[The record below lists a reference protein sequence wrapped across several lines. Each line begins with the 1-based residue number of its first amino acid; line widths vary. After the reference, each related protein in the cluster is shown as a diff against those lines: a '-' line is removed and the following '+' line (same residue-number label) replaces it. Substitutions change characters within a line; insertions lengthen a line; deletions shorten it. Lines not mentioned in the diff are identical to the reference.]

1 MRRIHLHMI
10 VKDLDESIKFY
21 STLFGA
27 DPVVKKDDYAK
38 WMLDNPRVNFAMTQ
52 RDKGFGIDHFGI
64 QVETEEELRETERG
78 MQAAGRPLAEVD
90 DVQCCYSRIE
100 QAFSID
106 PQGVNWEAFRTLG
119 SSPLYCD
126 SKQLFRSVEFHAKA
140 ALHKPAAVAAVA
152 VATSDESCCK

>member
-27 DPVVKKDDYAK
+27 EPVVKKEDYAK
-38 WMLDNPRVNFAMTQ
+38 WMLENPRVNFAMTQ

-64 QVETEEELRETERG
+64 QVETDEELRETEQR
-78 MQAAGRPLAEVD
+78 MKDAGRPLAEVD
-90 DVQCCYSRIE
+90 DVQCCYARIE
-100 QAFSID
+100 QTFSMD

-126 SKQLFRSVEFHAKA
+126 SKQLFRSVEFHTKA
-140 ALHKPAAVAAVA
+140 ALFKGAATATAGTAA
-152 VATSDESCCK
+152 DESCCK

>member
-1 MRRIHLHMI
+1 MKRIHLHMI

-27 DPVVKKDDYAK
+27 EPVVKKDDYAK
-38 WMLDNPRVNFAMTQ
+38 WMLENPRVNFAMTQ

-64 QVETEEELRETERG
+64 QVETDEELRETEQR
-78 MQAAGRPLAEVD
+78 MKDAGRPLAEVD

-100 QAFSID
+100 QTFSVD

-119 SSPLYCD
+119 ASPLYCD
-126 SKQLFRSVEFHAKA
+126 SKQLFRSVEFHAK
-140 ALHKPAAVAAVA
+140 VA
-152 VATSDESCCK
+152 VQKSAAAATSDESCCK